1 MLWSILRTIGVT
13 HSPAPFSLGVL
24 HMFRTGT
31 RSAGFSAARRGG
43 RLGALG
49 LAAVLVLGGCSGS
62 SGDPGAEAAE
72 GGSSSAAPSGSAG
85 AGASASASPTSTS
98 IPTPTAAYKPASA
111 EGPAENVPLPMMPE
125 LAKQESKEGLEAF
138 AEYWYALANYG
149 YETGDPEPVRAV
161 SAETCITCRSYYRVI
176 EKGYVNDDWMVG
188 GRLHV
193 QDVSSNY
200 VATVDGYFQATTLI
214 LQDEMQ
220 FFGPEGTQGMEPDT
234 GTPAVQLMEARYD
247 PGSGWHVITL
257 VTLEM

>member
-1 MLWSILRTIGVT
+1 
-13 HSPAPFSLGVL
+13 
-24 HMFRTGT
+24 MFRTGF
-31 RSAGFSAARRGG
+31 RSDNFSAA

-62 SGDPGAEAAE
+62 GDDPGAEAAE
-72 GGSSSAAPSGSAG
+72 GSNSAAPSGSAS
-85 AGASASASPTSTS
+85 AGGDVTESASASPTPTPT
-98 IPTPTAAYKPASA
+98 PTPTAAYKPATA
-111 EGPAENVPLPMMPE
+111 EGPAENVPLPVMPE

-176 EKGYVNDDWMVG
+176 QKGYVDDDWMVG
-188 GRLHV
+188 GKLHV
-193 QDVSSNY
+193 QDVSSNF

-220 FFGPEGTQGMEPDT
+220 FFGPEGVQGTET
-234 GTPAVQLMEARYD
+234 ESSTPGVQLMEAQYVS
-247 PGSGWHVITL
+247 GSGWYVIIL
-257 VTLEM
+257 ETLEM